1 MGAQLGRRALTE
13 ADRQGAATADLAALA
28 RGGRINFFGFVLR
41 LLARLPFLFIAG
53 RMYGAEQLGRF
64 AYAVL
69 ILEFAAQL
77 ATLGL
82 KRGLAQQLARTD
94 KPHVCVVADA
104 LLVAAIGSA
113 IVMTLLAIFPQAMFP
128 NSEIKGMEWALPVTV
143 FALAWS
149 DICLAALAYRHD
161 VGATVR
167 ARAIVEPWTISIAAF
182 GLYFVW
188 PRDGLIIAYAASM
201 VGALIAS
208 VIPFLNSYGLP
219 HGWSPDPG
227 TLWHLARRNL
237 PVAAADAVEWGSR
250 RIDIAI
256 LGLLASPA
264 IVGIYYVAQNVASLP
279 AKLKTSFDP
288 ILGPVISR
296 NLADGDKLAVA
307 KQVRQVGFWVIA
319 AQSAVALALGIPGEA
334 VMGLVGPAFVAGTA
348 ILAFLLAAE
357 VVAAT
362 AAVSESAL
370 IYCARNRNMMISLA
384 MIGFQAALTMALIAA
399 LERLRLSEMWQA
411 IGLHPLGDL
420 EMWKATGPAIAL
432 LLALGF
438 AAIFKARLLRHLLG
452 AAVSGWRWALI
463 WAAAAGV
470 AVGWLFTMLP
480 PRFEWLELVGGIPA
494 ILAAFGAV
502 MWVKGFGP
510 EDRELF
516 RMSKDDIEELSLPD
530 PGASPEAP
538 R

>member
-1 MGAQLGRRALTE
+1 MGRQLGRGALSE
-13 ADRQGAATADLAALA
+13 PAAATAPSADLAALA
-28 RGGRINFFGFVLR
+28 RGGRINFFGFILR

-69 ILEFAAQL
+69 ILEFASQL

-113 IVMTLLAIFPQAMFP
+113 IAMTILAVFPQAMFP
-128 NSEIKGMEWALPVTV
+128 NSEIHGMEWALPITV
-143 FALAWS
+143 IALAWS

-161 VGATVR
+161 VTSTVR

-182 GLYFVW
+182 GWWFIS
-188 PRDGLIIAYAASM
+188 PRDGLIIAYALSM
-201 VGALIAS
+201 VGALVAS
-208 VIPFLNSYGLP
+208 IIPFVRNYGMP

-227 TLWHLARRNL
+227 TLWALARRNL

-250 RIDIAI
+250 RIDIAV
-256 LGLLASPA
+256 LGLFFSPA
-264 IVGIYYVAQNVASLP
+264 IVGIYYVAQQVASLP

-296 NLADGDKLAVA
+296 NLAEGDQAAVA
-307 KQVRQVGFWVIA
+307 KQVRQVGFWVIG

-334 VMGLVGPAFVAGTA
+334 VMGLVGAGFVAGTA
-348 ILAFLLAAE
+348 ALGFLLAAE

-362 AAVSESAL
+362 AAVSEAAL
-370 IYCARNRNMMISLA
+370 IYCARHRNMAISLA
-384 MIGFQAALTMALIAA
+384 MILFEAGLAAGLI
-399 LERLRLSEMWQA
+399 LLMRSWDWPIMWQ
-411 IGLHPLGDL
+411 
-420 EMWKATGPAIAL
+420 ATGPAIAL
-432 LLALGF
+432 MLSLGL
-438 AAIFKARLLRHLLG
+438 AAIVKSRLLSRILG
-452 AAVSGWRWALI
+452 HPVSGWRWALI
-463 WAAAAGV
+463 WAAAA
-470 AVGWLFTMLP
+470 AMTVGQLAILLP
-480 PRFEWLELVGGIPA
+480 EWAELVVGIPA
-494 ILAAFGAV
+494 ILGAFGTV
-502 MWVKGFGP
+502 WWFKGFGP

-516 RMSKDDIEELSLPD
+516 KMRKHEIEELSLPD
-530 PGASPEAP
+530 PSTGGDAP

>member
-1 MGAQLGRRALTE
+1 MSH
-13 ADRQGAATADLAALA
+13 AASTDTAPSADLAALA
-28 RGGRINFFGFVLR
+28 RGGRINFFGFILR

-69 ILEFAAQL
+69 ILEFASQL

-82 KRGLAQQLARTD
+82 KRGLAQQLAKTD

-113 IVMTLLAIFPQAMFP
+113 IAMTALALFPQAMFP
-128 NSEIKGMEWALPVTV
+128 NSEIHGMEWALPITII
-143 FALAWS
+143 ALAWS

-161 VGATVR
+161 VASTVR
-167 ARAIVEPWTISIAAF
+167 ARAIVEPWTISIVAF
-182 GLYFVW
+182 GWYFISS
-188 PRDGLIIAYAASM
+188 RDGLIIAYAASM

-208 VIPFLNSYGLP
+208 IIPFLKSYGLP
-219 HGWSPDPG
+219 RGWRPDPG

-250 RIDIAI
+250 RVDIAM
-256 LGLLASPA
+256 LGLFFRPEV
-264 IVGIYYVAQNVASLP
+264 VGIYYVAQQVASLP

-296 NLADGDKLAVA
+296 NLAEGDKASVA

-334 VMGLVGPAFVAGTA
+334 VMGLVGAGFVAGTA
-348 ILAFLLAAE
+348 ALGFLLAAE

-362 AAVSESAL
+362 AAVSEAAL
-370 IYCARNRNMMISLA
+370 IYCARHRNMMISLA
-384 MIGFQAALTMALIAA
+384 MIGLEAGLAAGLI
-399 LERLRLSEMWQA
+399 LLMRSWDWPIMWQ
-411 IGLHPLGDL
+411 
-420 EMWKATGPAIAL
+420 ATGPA
-432 LLALGF
+432 LALALSLGF
-438 AAIFKARLLRHLLG
+438 SAIVKSRLLGHILG
-452 AAVSGWRWALI
+452 HPVSGWRWPLI
-463 WAAAAGV
+463 WAAAAAMV
-470 AVGWLFTMLP
+470 VGQLIIRLP
-480 PRFEWLELVGGIPA
+480 EWAELLVGIPA

-502 MWVKGFGP
+502 LWVKGFGP

-516 RMSKDDIEELSLPD
+516 RMSKSEIEELSLPD
-530 PGASPEAP
+530 PSTSAEAP